1 MTLRTPFCPFVAL
14 EMTQL
19 GTPFRRLTLLFAVA
33 LAACAPPPTAR
44 VVAAPAP
51 LPIKYVA
58 PELGLNNSGLD
69 TSIAGKLDKIVKTA
83 IEEAVAPG
91 AAIAVGRNG
100 RIAYM
105 KGYGYID
112 WNQPGSPVVDTNTL
126 YDLASLTKVIATTTL
141 AMILEEGGQLDLN
154 RTVASYLPEFNSPEK
169 AQITVKQILTHSG
182 GLEAGA
188 NIYATA
194 RGRDQYLY
202 QINARPLE
210 YTPGTSMVYSD
221 WDMIIL
227 QLVMERITGK
237 TLDVLASEKIFKPL
251 GMIDTQFQPSIS
263 LRPRIAPTQVDD
275 ARGGLLWGNVH
286 DENAWAMGG
295 VAGHAG
301 LFSTAKDLALFSM
314 MILNGGEGVNGVRIV
329 KPATIARW
337 TARQGKESTRALGWD
352 SPEGGS
358 SAGQFFSP
366 WSFGHTGFTGTS
378 IWIDPEKDLFVVVL
392 TNRVNPSRNNNRHV
406 QLRRDVADA
415 VQQAVLGARIVNW
428 EAR

>member
-1 MTLRTPFCPFVAL
+1 MKS
-14 EMTQL
+14 
-19 GTPFRRLTLLFAVA
+19 LTSFAVFA
-33 LAACAPPPTAR
+33 LAALVACAPPPPAR
-44 VVAAPAP
+44 VAVAAAP
-51 LPIKYVA
+51 PPVTYTA
-58 PELGLNNSGLD
+58 PEVGLNNSGLD
-69 TSIAGKLDKIVKTA
+69 TAIAGKLDKIVKTA

-91 AAIAVGRNG
+91 VTIAVGRNG
-100 RIAYM
+100 HIAYM

-112 WNQPGSPVVDTNTL
+112 WNQPGSPKADTNTL

-141 AMILEEGGQLDLN
+141 AMILEENGQLDIS
-154 RTVASYLPEFNSPEK
+154 RTVVSYLPEFNSPEK

-194 RGRDQYLY
+194 RGREQYLY

-210 YTPGTSMVYSD
+210 YTPGSSMIYSD

-237 TLDVLASEKIFKPL
+237 TLDVLANEKIFKPL
-251 GMIDTQFQPSIS
+251 GMIDTQFQPPIA
-263 LRPRIAPTQVDD
+263 LRPRIAPTQVDE
-275 ARGGLLWGNVH
+275 ARGGLLWGTVH

-314 MILNGGEGVNGVRIV
+314 MILNGGEGANGVRIV

-392 TNRVNPSRNNNRHV
+392 TNRVNPTRSNTRHV

-415 VQQAVLGARIVNW
+415 VQQSVLGARIVNW

>member
-1 MTLRTPFCPFVAL
+1 MKSLLSIAL
-14 EMTQL
+14 L
-19 GTPFRRLTLLFAVA
+19 SIIAGAG
-33 LAACAPPPTAR
+33 CAPPPPAAR
-44 VVAAPAP
+44 SAVVPA
-51 LPIKYVA
+51 PIKYLE
-58 PELGLNNSGLD
+58 PRLGLNNSGLD
-69 TSIAGKLDKIVKTA
+69 TAMPAKLDKIVKIA

-91 AAIAVGRNG
+91 VAIAVGRNG
-100 RIAYM
+100 HIAYM

-112 WNQPGSPVVDTNTL
+112 WNQPGSPAVDTNTL
-126 YDLASLTKVIATTTL
+126 YDLASLTKVIATTTV

-169 AQITVKQILTHSG
+169 AQITVRQILTHSG

-194 RGRDQYLY
+194 RGREQYLY

-210 YTPGTSMVYSD
+210 YTPGANMIYSD
-221 WDMIIL
+221 WDMILL

-237 TLDVLASEKIFKPL
+237 TLDVLAAEKVFRPL
-251 GMIDTQFQPSIS
+251 GMTDTQFQPPIS

-275 ARGGLLWGNVH
+275 ARGGLLWGTVH

-301 LFSTAKDLALFSM
+301 LFSTARDLALFSM
-314 MILNGGEGVNGVRIV
+314 MILNGGEGVNGIRIV

-337 TARQGKESTRALGWD
+337 TARQGKESSRTLGWD

-392 TNRVNPSRNNNRHV
+392 TNRVNPTRSNTRHV

-428 EAR
+428 ENR

>member
-1 MTLRTPFCPFVAL
+1 MKAVVSIVVVAA
-14 EMTQL
+14 
-19 GTPFRRLTLLFAVA
+19 GAFACA
-33 LAACAPPPTAR
+33 APPPAR
-44 VVAAPAP
+44 VAAAPP
-51 LPIKYVA
+51 TPIKYIE

-69 TSIAGKLDKIVKTA
+69 TSLATKLDKLVKVA

-91 AAIAVGRNG
+91 VAIAVGRNG
-100 RIAYM
+100 HIAYM

-112 WNQPGSPVVDTNTL
+112 WNQPGSPAVDTNTL

-141 AMILEEGGQLDLN
+141 AMILEEAGQLDLN

-169 AQITVKQILTHSG
+169 AQITVKQLLTHSG

-188 NIYATA
+188 NIYRTA
-194 RGRDQYLY
+194 RGRDQYLA
-202 QINARPLE
+202 QINARPLQ
-210 YTPGTSMVYSD
+210 YTPGTSMIYSD
-221 WDMIIL
+221 WDMILL

-237 TLDVLASEKIFKPL
+237 TLDVLASEKIFRPL
-251 GMIDTQFQPSIS
+251 GMIDTQFQPPIS

-275 ARGGLLWGNVH
+275 ARGGLLWGTVH

-337 TARQGKESTRALGWD
+337 TARQGKESTRTLGWD

-392 TNRVNPSRNNNRHV
+392 TNRVNPTGNNTRHV
-406 QLRRDVADA
+406 QLRRDVADV

>member
-1 MTLRTPFCPFVAL
+1 MRSLSPTAL
-14 EMTQL
+14 L
-19 GTPFRRLTLLFAVA
+19 SLPAAF
-33 LAACAPPPTAR
+33 ACAPPPPAAR
-44 VVAAPAP
+44 ISVAPP
-51 LPIKYVA
+51 PVKYVG
-58 PELGLNNSGLD
+58 PQMGLNNSGLD
-69 TSIAGKLDKIVKTA
+69 TALPARLDKIVKTA

-91 AAIAVGRNG
+91 VAIAVGRNG
-100 RIAYM
+100 HIAYM

-188 NIYATA
+188 NIYPPA

-210 YTPGTSMVYSD
+210 YAPGTNMIYSD
-221 WDMIIL
+221 WDMIL
-227 QLVMERITGK
+227 VQLVMERITRK
-237 TLDVLASEKIFKPL
+237 TLDVLANEKIFKQL
-251 GMIDTQFQPSIS
+251 GMTHKQFQPPVS

-275 ARGGLLWGNVH
+275 ARGGLLWGTVH

-301 LFSTAKDLALFSM
+301 LFSPARDLALFSM

-337 TARQGKESTRALGWD
+337 TARQGKES
-352 SPEGGS
+352 
-358 SAGQFFSP
+358 
-366 WSFGHTGFTGTS
+366 
-378 IWIDPEKDLFVVVL
+378 
-392 TNRVNPSRNNNRHV
+392 SR
-406 QLRRDVADA
+406 
-415 VQQAVLGARIVNW
+415 
-428 EAR
+428 

>member
-1 MTLRTPFCPFVAL
+1 MKSLTFLAVFTIAAL
-14 EMTQL
+14 
-19 GTPFRRLTLLFAVA
+19 V
-33 LAACAPPPTAR
+33 ACAPPPQAR
-44 VVAAPAP
+44 VAAAAPP
-51 LPIKYVA
+51 PIKYVP
-58 PELGLNNSGLD
+58 PEVGLNNSGLD
-69 TSIAGKLDKIVKTA
+69 TAIAGKLDKIVKTA

-91 AAIAVGRNG
+91 VTIAVGRNG
-100 RIAYM
+100 HIAYM

-112 WNQPGSPVVDTNTL
+112 WNQPGSPKADTNTL

-141 AMILEEGGQLDLN
+141 AMILEETGQLDIS
-154 RTVASYLPEFNSPEK
+154 RTVVSYLPEFNSPEK

-194 RGRDQYLY
+194 RGREQYLY

-210 YTPGTSMVYSD
+210 YTPGSNMIYSD
-221 WDMIIL
+221 WDMILL

-237 TLDVLASEKIFKPL
+237 TLDVLANEKIFRPL
-251 GMIDTQFQPSIS
+251 GMIDTQFQPPIA
-263 LRPRIAPTQVDD
+263 LRPRIAPTQVDE
-275 ARGGLLWGNVH
+275 ARGGLLWGTVH
-286 DENAWAMGG
+286 DENAWAIGG

-314 MILNGGEGVNGVRIV
+314 MILNGGEGANGVRIV

-392 TNRVNPSRNNNRHV
+392 TNRVNPTRNNNRHV

-415 VQQAVLGARIVNW
+415 VQQSVLGARIVNW
-428 EAR
+428 ESR

>member
-1 MTLRTPFCPFVAL
+1 MKSLASIAL
-14 EMTQL
+14 FSVIT
-19 GTPFRRLTLLFAVA
+19 A
-33 LAACAPPPTAR
+33 AACAPPPPPAR
-44 VVAAPAP
+44 IVAAPAP
-51 LPIKYVA
+51 IKYIG
-58 PELGLNNSGLD
+58 PQMGLNNSGLD
-69 TSIAGKLDKIVKTA
+69 TALPAKLDKIVKTS

-91 AAIAVGRNG
+91 VAIAVGRNG
-100 RIAYM
+100 HIAYM

-112 WNQPGSPVVDTNTL
+112 WNQPGSPAVDTNTL
-126 YDLASLTKVIATTTL
+126 YDLASLTKVIATTTV
-141 AMILEEGGQLDLN
+141 AMILEEGGQLDIS

-188 NIYATA
+188 NIFSSA
-194 RGRDQYLY
+194 RGREQYLY

-210 YTPGTSMVYSD
+210 YTPGTNMIYSD
-221 WDMIIL
+221 WDMILL

-237 TLDVLASEKIFKPL
+237 TLDVLANEKIFRPL
-251 GMIDTQFQPSIS
+251 GMTDTQYQPPIS

-275 ARGGLLWGNVH
+275 ARGGLLWGTVH
-286 DENAWAMGG
+286 DENAWAIGG

-301 LFSTAKDLALFSM
+301 LFSTARDLALFSM
-314 MILNGGEGVNGVRIV
+314 MILNGGEGANGIRIA

-337 TARQGKESTRALGWD
+337 TARQGKESSRTLGWD

-378 IWIDPEKDLFVVVL
+378 IWLDPEKDLFVVVL
-392 TNRVNPSRNNNRHV
+392 TNRVNPTRNNTRHV

-428 EAR
+428 ENR

>member
-1 MTLRTPFCPFVAL
+1 MKYSASNILFGLAVFV
-14 EMTQL
+14 
-19 GTPFRRLTLLFAVA
+19 
-33 LAACAPPPTAR
+33 ACAPPPPAK
-44 VVAAPAP
+44 VVA
-51 LPIKYVA
+51 PIPVQHQYVP
-58 PELGLNNSGLD
+58 PEVGLNNSGLD
-69 TSIAGKLDKIVKTA
+69 TSLATKLDKIVKTS

-91 AAIAVGRNG
+91 VAIAVGRNG
-100 RIAYM
+100 HIAYM

-112 WNQPGSPVVDTNTL
+112 WNQPGSPAVDTNTL

-141 AMILEEGGQLDLN
+141 AMILEENGQLDIN
-154 RTVASYLPEFNSPEK
+154 RTVVSYLPEFNSPEK
-169 AQITVKQILTHSG
+169 AQITVRAAAHPQRRTGSG
-182 GLEAGA
+182 REHLSNGA
-188 NIYATA
+188 
-194 RGRDQYLY
+194 RPRSVPGSDQR
-202 QINARPLE
+202 RPLE
-210 YTPGTSMVYSD
+210 YTPGTNMIYSD
-221 WDMIIL
+221 WDMIVL

-237 TLDVLASEKIFKPL
+237 TLDVLATEKIFKPL
-251 GMIDTQFQPSIS
+251 GMIDTQFQPPIS

-275 ARGGLLWGNVH
+275 ARGGLLWGTVH

-392 TNRVNPSRNNNRHV
+392 TNRVNPI
-406 QLRRDVADA
+406 A
-415 VQQAVLGARIVNW
+415 QQ
-428 EAR
+428 

>member
-1 MTLRTPFCPFVAL
+1 MKSFFSAVVLSVIAL
-14 EMTQL
+14 SS
-19 GTPFRRLTLLFAVA
+19 
-33 LAACAPPPTAR
+33 CAPPPPAR
-44 VVAAPAP
+44 VATAPP
-51 LPIKYVA
+51 PIKYIP
-58 PELGLNNSGLD
+58 PEVGLNNSGLD
-69 TSIAGKLDKIVKTA
+69 TALAGKLDKLVKTA

-91 AAIAVGRNG
+91 VAIAVGRNG

-112 WNQPGSPVVDTNTL
+112 WNRPGSPPVDTNTL

-154 RTVASYLPEFNSPEK
+154 RTVVSYLPEFNSPEK
-169 AQITVKQILTHSG
+169 AQITVRQLLTHSG

-188 NIYATA
+188 NIYGTA

-210 YTPGTSMVYSD
+210 YTPGTNMIYSD
-221 WDMIIL
+221 WDMIL
-227 QLVMERITGK
+227 VQLVMERITGK
-237 TLDVLASEKIFKPL
+237 TLDVLAAEKIFRPL
-251 GMIDTQFQPSIS
+251 GMIDTQFQPSFT
-263 LRPRIAPTQVDD
+263 LRSRIAPTQTDD
-275 ARGGLLWGNVH
+275 ARGGLLWGTVH
-286 DENAWAMGG
+286 DENAWAIGG

-314 MILNGGEGVNGVRIV
+314 MILNGGEGANGVRIV

-392 TNRVNPSRNNNRHV
+392 TNRVNPTRSNTRHV
-406 QLRRDVADA
+406 QLRRDVADM
-415 VQQAVLGARIVNW
+415 VQQSVLGARIVNW

>member
-1 MTLRTPFCPFVAL
+1 MKSFSFATILLVA
-14 EMTQL
+14 
-19 GTPFRRLTLLFAVA
+19 
-33 LAACAPPPTAR
+33 AACAPPPPAR
-44 VVAAPAP
+44 VVAAPPA
-51 LPIKYVA
+51 PIKYIE

-69 TSIAGKLDKIVKTA
+69 PALAGKLDKLVKTA

-91 AAIAVGRNG
+91 VAIAVGRNG
-100 RIAYM
+100 HIAYM

-112 WNQPGSPVVDTNTL
+112 WNQPGSPAVDTNTL

-141 AMILEEGGQLDLN
+141 AMILEEAGQLDIN
-154 RTVASYLPEFNSPEK
+154 RTVVSYLPEFNSPEK
-169 AQITVKQILTHSG
+169 AQITVKQLLTHSG

-210 YTPGTSMVYSD
+210 YTPGTNMIYSD
-221 WDMIIL
+221 WDMILL

-237 TLDVLASEKIFKPL
+237 TLDVLAAEKIFRPL
-251 GMIDTQFQPSIS
+251 GMIDTQFQPPIS

-275 ARGGLLWGNVH
+275 ARGGLLWGTVH

-329 KPATIARW
+329 KPPTIARW

-392 TNRVNPSRNNNRHV
+392 TNRVNPTRNNTRHV
-406 QLRRDVADA
+406 QLRRDVADM

>member
-1 MTLRTPFCPFVAL
+1 MKFLPAPRS
-14 EMTQL
+14 
-19 GTPFRRLTLLFAVA
+19 LLFSIMAIT
-33 LAACAPPPTAR
+33 ACAPPPPPARIATA
-44 VVAAPAP
+44 PT
-51 LPIKYVA
+51 PIKYV
-58 PELGLNNSGLD
+58 PPQMGLNDSGLD
-69 TSIAGKLDKIVKTA
+69 TALPAALDKIVKTA
-83 IEEAVAPG
+83 LEEAVAPG
-91 AAIAVGRNG
+91 VAIAVGRNG
-100 RIAYM
+100 HIAYM

-112 WNQPGSPVVDTNTL
+112 WNRPGSPAVDTNTL
-126 YDLASLTKVIATTTL
+126 YDLASLTKVIATTTV

-188 NIYATA
+188 NIYSTA
-194 RGRDQYLY
+194 RGREQYLQ

-210 YTPGTSMVYSD
+210 YTPGTNMIYSD

-237 TLDVLASEKIFKPL
+237 TLDVLANEKVFKPL
-251 GMIDTQFQPSIS
+251 GMTDTQFQPSFS

-275 ARGGLLWGNVH
+275 ARGGLLWGTVH

-301 LFSTAKDLALFSM
+301 LFSTARDLALFSM
-314 MILNGGEGVNGVRIV
+314 MILNGGEGANGVRLA

-337 TARQGKESTRALGWD
+337 TARQGKESTRTLGWD
-352 SPEGGS
+352 SPDGGS

-392 TNRVNPSRNNNRHV
+392 TNRVNPTRNNTRHV

-428 EAR
+428 ENR

>member
-1 MTLRTPFCPFVAL
+1 MRSFTSIAVLSL
-14 EMTQL
+14 
-19 GTPFRRLTLLFAVA
+19 VA
-33 LAACAPPPTAR
+33 LAACAPPPPTAR
-44 VVAAPAP
+44 VATVPTP
-51 LPIKYVA
+51 VKYVD
-58 PELGLNNSGLD
+58 PQMGLNNSGLD
-69 TSIAGKLDKIVKTA
+69 TSLPGKLDKIVKTA
-83 IEEAVAPG
+83 IEEAAAPG
-91 AAIAVGRNG
+91 VAIAVGRNG
-100 RIAYM
+100 HIAYM

-112 WNQPGSPVVDTNTL
+112 WNQPGSPAVDTNTL
-126 YDLASLTKVIATTTL
+126 YDLASLTKVIATTTV
-141 AMILEEGGQLDLN
+141 AMILEEAGQLDLN
-154 RTVASYLPEFNSPEK
+154 RTVVSYLPEFNSPEK
-169 AQITVKQILTHSG
+169 AQITVRQLLTHSG

-194 RGRDQYLY
+194 RGREQFLT

-210 YTPGTSMVYSD
+210 YTPGANMIYSD
-221 WDMIIL
+221 WDMILL

-237 TLDVLASEKIFKPL
+237 TLDVLTAEKIFKPL
-251 GMIDTQFQPSIS
+251 GMTDTQFQPSLS

-275 ARGGLLWGNVH
+275 ARGGLLWGTVH
-286 DENAWAMGG
+286 DENAYAMGG

-301 LFSTAKDLALFSM
+301 LFSTARDLALFSM
-314 MILNGGEGVNGVRIV
+314 MILNGGEGANGVRLV

-337 TARQGKESTRALGWD
+337 TARQGKESSRALGWD

-392 TNRVNPSRNNNRHV
+392 TNRVNPTRSNTRHV

-415 VQQAVLGARIVNW
+415 TQQAVLGARIVNW
-428 EAR
+428 ESR

>member
-1 MTLRTPFCPFVAL
+1 MKSFAPLATFCLV
-14 EMTQL
+14 
-19 GTPFRRLTLLFAVA
+19 V
-33 LAACAPPPTAR
+33 LASCAPPPPTRA
-44 VVAAPAP
+44 VVAPP
-51 LPIKYVA
+51 PPIKYIP
-58 PELGLNNSGLD
+58 PEVGLNNSGLD
-69 TSIAGKLDKIVKTA
+69 TSLVGKLDKIVKTA

-91 AAIAVGRNG
+91 VAIAVGRNG
-100 RIAYM
+100 HIAYM

-141 AMILEEGGQLDLN
+141 AMILEEAGQLDLN
-154 RTVASYLPEFNSPEK
+154 RTVVSYLPEFNSPEK
-169 AQITVKQILTHSG
+169 AQITVRQLLTHSG

-188 NIYATA
+188 SIYQTA

-210 YTPGTSMVYSD
+210 YAPGSNMIYSD
-221 WDMIIL
+221 WDMIL
-227 QLVMERITGK
+227 VQLVMERITGK
-237 TLDVLASEKIFKPL
+237 TLDVLASEKIFRPL
-251 GMIDTQFQPSIS
+251 GMIDTQFQPPLTIRS
-263 LRPRIAPTQVDD
+263 RIAPTQVDD
-275 ARGGLLWGNVH
+275 ARGGLLWGTVH

-314 MILNGGEGVNGVRIV
+314 MILNGGEGANGVRLV

-415 VQQAVLGARIVNW
+415 TQQAVLGARIVNW

>member
-1 MTLRTPFCPFVAL
+1 
-14 EMTQL
+14 
-19 GTPFRRLTLLFAVA
+19 
-33 LAACAPPPTAR
+33 
-44 VVAAPAP
+44 
-51 LPIKYVA
+51 
-58 PELGLNNSGLD
+58 
-69 TSIAGKLDKIVKTA
+69 
-83 IEEAVAPG
+83 
-91 AAIAVGRNG
+91 
-100 RIAYM
+100 M

-112 WNQPGSPVVDTNTL
+112 WNQPGSPPVDTNTL
-126 YDLASLTKVIATTTL
+126 YDLASLTKVIATTTV
-141 AMILEEGGQLDLN
+141 AMVLEEGGQLDLN

-188 NIYATA
+188 NIYANA
-194 RGRDQYLY
+194 RGREQYLY

-210 YTPGTSMVYSD
+210 YAPGTNMIYSD

-237 TLDVLASEKIFKPL
+237 TLDVLAAEKIFRPL
-251 GMIDTQFQPSIS
+251 GMTDTQFQPPVS

-275 ARGGLLWGNVH
+275 ARGGLLWGTVH

-301 LFSTAKDLALFSM
+301 LFSTSRDLALFSM
-314 MILNGGEGVNGVRIV
+314 MILNGGEGVNGIRIV

-337 TARQGKESTRALGWD
+337 TARQGKESSRTLGWD

-392 TNRVNPSRNNNRHV
+392 TNRVNPTRSNTRHV

-428 EAR
+428 ENR

>member
-1 MTLRTPFCPFVAL
+1 MKSFNSIAVFCIAALVACGPPP
-14 EMTQL
+14 QA
-19 GTPFRRLTLLFAVA
+19 RVSAV
-33 LAACAPPPTAR
+33 APPP
-44 VVAAPAP
+44 
-51 LPIKYVA
+51 PIKYVA
-58 PELGLNNSGLD
+58 PEVGLNNSGLD
-69 TSIAGKLDKIVKTA
+69 TALAGKLDKIVKTA

-91 AAIAVGRNG
+91 VAIAVGRNG
-100 RIAYM
+100 HIAYM

-112 WNQPGSPVVDTNTL
+112 WNQPGSPAVDTNTL

-141 AMILEEGGQLDLN
+141 AMILEEGGQLDIS
-154 RTVASYLPEFNSPEK
+154 RTIVSYLPEFNSPEK

-188 NIYATA
+188 NIYSTA

-210 YTPGTSMVYSD
+210 YTPGSSMIYSD
-221 WDMIIL
+221 WDMILL

-237 TLDVLASEKIFKPL
+237 TLDVLANEKIFKPL
-251 GMIDTQFQPSIS
+251 GMIDTQFQPAIA

-275 ARGGLLWGNVH
+275 ARGGLLWGTVH

-314 MILNGGEGVNGVRIV
+314 MILNGGEGANGVRIV
-329 KPATIARW
+329 KPPTIARW

-392 TNRVNPSRNNNRHV
+392 TNRVNPTRNNNRHV

>member
-1 MTLRTPFCPFVAL
+1 MKSFTAFLLLCVTA
-14 EMTQL
+14 
-19 GTPFRRLTLLFAVA
+19 GT
-33 LAACAPPPTAR
+33 ACAPTPAAKLTPSP
-44 VVAAPAP
+44 APA
-51 LPIKYVA
+51 IKYVP
-58 PELGLNNSGLD
+58 PEMGLNNSGLD
-69 TSIAGKLDKIVKTA
+69 TSLVSKLDKVVKTA

-91 AAIAVGRNG
+91 VAIAVGRNG
-100 RIAYM
+100 HIAYM

-112 WNQPGSPVVDTNTL
+112 WNQPGSPAVDTNTL
-126 YDLASLTKVIATTTL
+126 YDLASLTKVIATTTV
-141 AMILEEGGQLDLN
+141 AMILEETGQLNLD
-154 RTVASYLPEFNSPEK
+154 RTVGSYLPEFNTPEK
-169 AQITVKQILTHSG
+169 AQITVRQLLTHSG

-194 RGRDQYLY
+194 RGREQYLQ
-202 QINARPLE
+202 QIAARPLQ
-210 YTPGTSMVYSD
+210 YTPGTSMIYSD

-237 TLDVLASEKIFKPL
+237 TLDVLAAEKIFKPL
-251 GMIDTQFQPSIS
+251 GMVDTQFQPPVS

-275 ARGGLLWGNVH
+275 ARGGLLWGTVH

-301 LFSTAKDLALFSM
+301 LFSTAKDLAIFSM
-314 MILNGGEGVNGVRIV
+314 TLLNGGEGPNGVRIV
-329 KPATIARW
+329 KPSTLARG
-337 TARQGKESTRALGWD
+337 TSRQGKESSRTLGWD

-392 TNRVNPSRNNNRHV
+392 TNRVNPTRSNTRHV

-428 EAR
+428 ESR

>member
-1 MTLRTPFCPFVAL
+1 MKSFFSIAALSVVAL
-14 EMTQL
+14 TY
-19 GTPFRRLTLLFAVA
+19 
-33 LAACAPPPTAR
+33 CAPPPPAR
-44 VVAAPAP
+44 VTAPP
-51 LPIKYVA
+51 PPKLYVA
-58 PELGLNNSGLD
+58 PEVGLNNSGLD
-69 TSIAGKLDKIVKTA
+69 TALAGKLDKLVKTA

-91 AAIAVGRNG
+91 VAIAVGRNG

-112 WNQPGSPVVDTNTL
+112 WNRPGSPAVDTNTL

-141 AMILEEGGQLDLN
+141 AMILEEGGQLDLT
-154 RTVASYLPEFNSPEK
+154 RTVVSYLPEFNSPEK
-169 AQITVKQILTHSG
+169 AQITVRQLLTHSG

-188 NIYATA
+188 NIYGTA

-202 QINARPLE
+202 QINARPLQ
-210 YTPGTSMVYSD
+210 YTPGTNMIYSD
-221 WDMIIL
+221 WDMIL
-227 QLVMERITGK
+227 MQLVMERITGK
-237 TLDVLASEKIFKPL
+237 TLDVLAAEKIFRPL
-251 GMIDTQFQPSIS
+251 GMIDTQFQPSFT
-263 LRPRIAPTQVDD
+263 LRSRIAPTQTDD
-275 ARGGLLWGNVH
+275 ARGGLLWGTVH
-286 DENAWAMGG
+286 DENAWAIGG

-314 MILNGGEGVNGVRIV
+314 MILNGGEGANGVRIV

-392 TNRVNPSRNNNRHV
+392 TNRVNPTRSNTRHV
-406 QLRRDVADA
+406 QLRRDVADL
-415 VQQAVLGARIVNW
+415 VQQSVLGARIVNW

>member
-1 MTLRTPFCPFVAL
+1 MKSLASLAVIPLVA
-14 EMTQL
+14 
-19 GTPFRRLTLLFAVA
+19 V
-33 LAACAPPPTAR
+33 AACAPPPPAKV
-44 VVAAPAP
+44 VVAPP
-51 LPIKYVA
+51 PPIKYIP
-58 PELGLNNSGLD
+58 PEDGLNNSGLD
-69 TSIAGKLDKIVKTA
+69 TSLVGKLDKIVKTA

-91 AAIAVGRNG
+91 VAIAVGRNG

-154 RTVASYLPEFNSPEK
+154 RTVVSYLPEFNSAEK
-169 AQITVKQILTHSG
+169 AQITVRQLLTHSG

-188 NIYATA
+188 NIYRTA
-194 RGRDQYLY
+194 RGRDQYLS

-210 YTPGTSMVYSD
+210 YTPGTNMIYSD
-221 WDMIIL
+221 WDMILL

-237 TLDVLASEKIFKPL
+237 TLDVLAAEKIFRPL
-251 GMIDTQFQPSIS
+251 GMIDTQFQPPFSIRS
-263 LRPRIAPTQVDD
+263 RIAPTQVDD
-275 ARGGLLWGNVH
+275 ERGGLLWGTVH

-314 MILNGGEGVNGVRIV
+314 MILNGGEGANGVRLV

-337 TARQGKESTRALGWD
+337 TARQGRESTRALGWD

-392 TNRVNPSRNNNRHV
+392 TNRVNPSRNNTRHV

-415 VQQAVLGARIVNW
+415 TQQAVLGARIVNW

>member
-1 MTLRTPFCPFVAL
+1 MKAVVSIAVVAA
-14 EMTQL
+14 
-19 GTPFRRLTLLFAVA
+19 GAFACA
-33 LAACAPPPTAR
+33 APPPAR
-44 VVAAPAP
+44 VVAAPP
-51 LPIKYVA
+51 TPIKYIE

-69 TSIAGKLDKIVKTA
+69 TSLATKLDKLVKVA

-91 AAIAVGRNG
+91 VAIAVGRNG
-100 RIAYM
+100 HIAYM

-112 WNQPGSPVVDTNTL
+112 WNQPGSPAVDTNTL
-126 YDLASLTKVIATTTL
+126 YDLASLTKVVATTTL
-141 AMILEEGGQLDLN
+141 AMILEEAGQLDIN

-169 AQITVKQILTHSG
+169 AQITVRQLLTHSG

-188 NIYATA
+188 NIYRTA
-194 RGRDQYLY
+194 RGRDQYLA
-202 QINARPLE
+202 QINARPLQ
-210 YTPGTSMVYSD
+210 YTPGTSMIYSD
-221 WDMIIL
+221 WDMILL

-237 TLDVLASEKIFKPL
+237 TLDVLATEKIFGPL
-251 GMIDTQFQPSIS
+251 GMIDTQFHPPFS

-275 ARGGLLWGNVH
+275 ARGGLLWGTVH

-337 TARQGKESTRALGWD
+337 TARQGKESTRTLGWD

-392 TNRVNPSRNNNRHV
+392 TNRVNPTGNNTRHV
-406 QLRRDVADA
+406 QLRRDVADV

>member
-1 MTLRTPFCPFVAL
+1 MKFHAALPSLVLSFVV
-14 EMTQL
+14 
-19 GTPFRRLTLLFAVA
+19 G
-33 LAACAPPPTAR
+33 AACAPPPPAR
-44 VVAAPAP
+44 VAAAPT
-51 LPIKYVA
+51 PIKYVA
-58 PELGLNNSGLD
+58 PQTGLNNSGLD
-69 TSIAGKLDKIVKTA
+69 TALATTLDKIVKTA
-83 IEEAVAPG
+83 LEEAVAPG
-91 AAIAVGRNG
+91 VAIAVGRNG
-100 RIAYM
+100 HIAYM
-105 KGYGYID
+105 KGYGNID
-112 WNQPGSPVVDTNTL
+112 WNKPGSPAVDTNTL
-126 YDLASLTKVIATTTL
+126 YDLASLTKVIATTTV

-154 RTVASYLPEFNSPEK
+154 RTVSSYLPEFNSPEK

-188 NIYATA
+188 NIFATA
-194 RGRDQYLY
+194 RGREQYLY

-210 YTPGTSMVYSD
+210 YTPGTNMIYSD

-237 TLDVLASEKIFKPL
+237 TLDVLAAEKIFKPL
-251 GMIDTQFQPSIS
+251 GMTDTQFQPSIS
-263 LRPRIAPTQVDD
+263 LRPRIAPTQTDD
-275 ARGGLLWGNVH
+275 ARGGLLWGTVH

-301 LFSTAKDLALFSM
+301 LFSTARDLALFSM
-314 MILNGGEGVNGVRIV
+314 MILNGGEGVNGIRLA

-337 TARQGKESTRALGWD
+337 TSRQGRESSRTLGWD

-392 TNRVNPSRNNNRHV
+392 TNRVNPTRSNTRHV

-428 EAR
+428 ESR

>member
-1 MTLRTPFCPFVAL
+1 MKSLTFLAVFTVA
-14 EMTQL
+14 
-19 GTPFRRLTLLFAVA
+19 A
-33 LAACAPPPTAR
+33 LVACAPPPQAR
-44 VVAAPAP
+44 VAAAAPP
-51 LPIKYVA
+51 PIKYVP
-58 PELGLNNSGLD
+58 PEVGLNNSGLD
-69 TSIAGKLDKIVKTA
+69 TAIAGKLDKIVKTA

-91 AAIAVGRNG
+91 VTIAVGRNG
-100 RIAYM
+100 HIAYM

-112 WNQPGSPVVDTNTL
+112 WNQPGSPKADTNTL

-141 AMILEEGGQLDLN
+141 AMILEETGQLDIS
-154 RTVASYLPEFNSPEK
+154 RTVVSYLPEFNSPEK

-194 RGRDQYLY
+194 RGREQYLY

-210 YTPGTSMVYSD
+210 YTPGSSMIYSD

-237 TLDVLASEKIFKPL
+237 TLDVLANEKIFRPL
-251 GMIDTQFQPSIS
+251 GMIDTQFQPPIA
-263 LRPRIAPTQVDD
+263 LRPRIAPTQVDE
-275 ARGGLLWGNVH
+275 ARGGLLWGTVH
-286 DENAWAMGG
+286 DENAWAIGG

-314 MILNGGEGVNGVRIV
+314 MILNGGEGANGVRIV

-392 TNRVNPSRNNNRHV
+392 TNRVNPTRSNNRHV

-415 VQQAVLGARIVNW
+415 VQQSVLGARIVNW
-428 EAR
+428 ESR